1 MPDDSRAPLVSCVLA
16 TYGRTRWALNA
27 IELFRRQDYPNL
39 EFVVVEDGEP
49 QLAALLPD
57 DPRIRLESTG
67 GRSSVGLLR
76 NRACQSARGEI
87 IVCWDDDDWYGADR
101 VSRQVL
107 PILEGRVDLTGLVDF
122 TWLELDGWH
131 AWRIPPE
138 YQERLLFRRI
148 NCGTAAFR
156 REVFEQAGGFPDMWR
171 GSDFGFVTSALDAGA
186 RLELVDGSTCYVYVR
201 HGRNTWQVEC
211 ARSGGPHAWR
221 RSDLPPM
228 PDADLAFLRA
238 QARSQRADFVSCIL
252 PASGRRP
259 SIERAIAG
267 FARQDH
273 DAAEL
278 LILDDGPE
286 SLAELAE
293 RVPGVVYHRLE
304 RPMSTGAKR
313 NIGAELA
320 RGDFLASWGEDDW
333 QASDRLS
340 TQLAALQAA
349 KAEATG
355 PTAMLYYAPATR
367 RAWSHRWPS
376 TRRPWLPSAAAMLT
390 RSAWEHGGF
399 AEDAAPDGPRTDW
412 LAPHGRV
419 TITRDPLTVGIVDHD
434 RRLILGTGGARRV
447 PIPPESVEAILGAT
461 LESQ

>member
-1 MPDDSRAPLVSCVLA
+1 MPQGLPTPLVSCVLA
-16 TYGRTRWALNA
+16 TFGRTDWALNA

-39 EFVVVEDGEP
+39 EFVIVEDGEP
-49 QLAALLPD
+49 QLSARLPD

-76 NRACQSARGEI
+76 NRACRSARGEI

-101 VSRQVL
+101 VSRQVR
-107 PILEGRVDLTGLVDF
+107 PILEGRADLTGLVDF
-122 TWLELDGWH
+122 TWLELDGWR
-131 AWRIPPE
+131 AWRVPPE

-156 REVFEQAGGFPDMWR
+156 REVFERAGGFPDMWR
-171 GSDFGFVTSALDAGA
+171 GSDFGFVTRALDAGA
-186 RLELVDGSTCYVYVR
+186 RLEPVDGSTCYVYVR
-201 HGRNTWQVEC
+201 HGHNTWQVEC

-228 PDADLAFLRA
+228 PAADLAFLRA
-238 QARSQRADFVSCIL
+238 QASLQSVDFVSCIL
-252 PASGRRP
+252 PTSGRRP
-259 SIERAIAG
+259 SVERAISA
-267 FARQDH
+267 FTRQDH
-273 DAAEL
+273 TSAEL

-286 SLAELAE
+286 PLGVLAE

-313 NIGAELA
+313 NLGAELA
-320 RGDFLASWGEDDW
+320 RGDVLAGWGEDDW

-340 TQLAALQAA
+340 MQLAALHAA
-349 KAEATG
+349 GADAAG

-367 RAWSHRWPS
+367 MAWSHRWPS

-390 RSAWEHGGF
+390 RSAWERSGF
-399 AEDAAPDGPRTDW
+399 PEDAAPDGPRTDW

-419 TITRDPLTVGIVDHD
+419 TLTRTPLTIGIVDHD
-434 RRLILGTGGARRV
+434 RQRTLGAGGARRV
-447 PIPPESVEAILGAT
+447 PVPPETVEAILGT
-461 LESQ
+461 SLESK